1 MRRSLTTCRIGAMN
15 LGSRNLGAVSLA
27 LGLLLPTALLA
38 QPGGAAI
45 RVAASPCPPFV
56 TSEDGELSGLGI
68 FLWDQV
74 SKQLGVEYQ
83 ISEHPLNE
91 MLTAI
96 ADRREDRRADVGVSC
111 LSITA
116 EREHYIDFSHSF
128 YETYTGVA
136 VRQAGIMTAIKGF
149 FSRPAVLKGLGLILA
164 AAAVVGVIFFLL
176 EHSVNPK
183 LYSMKTGAGKLLEAF
198 IVGMLFVTR
207 GPIRFYEFKTL
218 TARTLSAVL
227 AISSTLLIAG
237 ITAVLASAFTLE
249 SLRSQVTGLQDLNNV
264 RVGALEAST
273 SSAFLQDKGIAHQ
286 TRAEIQELV
295 SALDRGHLDAI
306 VADAAV
312 LKYTI
317 KEAREQGEYE
327 SLSVLPY
334 VFDRQNY
341 GFALE
346 EDSLLVESVN
356 QALLTVRESPVW
368 ANEVAKYLGE

>member
-1 MRRSLTTCRIGAMN
+1 MRLR
-15 LGSRNLGAVSLA
+15 SRNLGAASLA
-27 LGLLLPTALLA
+27 LALLLPAALLA
-38 QPGGAAI
+38 QLDEAPI

-56 TSEDGELSGLGI
+56 ISEDGELSGLAI
-68 FLWDQV
+68 FLWDQA
-74 SKQLGVEYQ
+74 SQQMGVEYE

-91 MLTAI
+91 LLTAI
-96 ADRREDRRADVGVSC
+96 AESRVDRQADVGISC

-116 EREHYIDFSHSF
+116 ERERYIDFSHSF
-128 YETYTGVA
+128 YETHIAVA
-136 VRQAGIMTAIKGF
+136 VRQVGTATAIKSF
-149 FSRPAVLKGLGLILA
+149 FARPAVLKGLGFILG
-164 AAAVVGVIFFLL
+164 AAAVVGAIFFLL

-183 LYSMKTGAGKLLEAF
+183 LYSMKTRAGRLLEAL

-218 TARTLSAVL
+218 TARTLSAIL

-249 SLRSQVTGLQDLNNV
+249 GLRSQVTGLQDLNNV
-264 RVGALEAST
+264 RVGALAAST
-273 SSAFLQDKGIAHQ
+273 SSKFLQDNGIAHQ
-286 TRAEIQELV
+286 TRADLEKLMSDLEQ
-295 SALDRGHLDAI
+295 GHLDAI
-306 VADAAV
+306 VADAAI

-317 KEAREQGEYE
+317 KNARERGKYE

-346 EDSLLVESVN
+346 ENSLLVESVN
-356 QALLTVRESPVW
+356 QALLTVRHGQEW
-368 ANEVAKYLGE
+368 KKEVAKYLGE

>member
-1 MRRSLTTCRIGAMN
+1 
-15 LGSRNLGAVSLA
+15 
-27 LGLLLPTALLA
+27 
-38 QPGGAAI
+38 
-45 RVAASPCPPFV
+45 
-56 TSEDGELSGLGI
+56 
-68 FLWDQV
+68 
-74 SKQLGVEYQ
+74 
-83 ISEHPLNE
+83 

-96 ADRREDRRADVGVSC
+96 AKSSSDRQADVGISC

-116 EREHYIDFSHSF
+116 ERERYIDFSHSF
-128 YETYTGVA
+128 YETHIAVA
-136 VRQAGIMTAIKGF
+136 VRQVGTMTAIKGF
-149 FSRPAVLKGLGLILA
+149 FARPAVLKGLGLILG

-183 LYSMKTGAGKLLEAF
+183 LYSMKTRAGKLLEAF
-198 IVGMLFVTR
+198 IVGLLFVTR

-312 LKYTI
+312 LK
-317 KEAREQGEYE
+317 
-327 SLSVLPY
+327 
-334 VFDRQNY
+334 
-341 GFALE
+341 
-346 EDSLLVESVN
+346 
-356 QALLTVRESPVW
+356 
-368 ANEVAKYLGE
+368 